1 MLLHSL
7 YIILS
12 YIILYYI
19 LYMLY
24 IFLYRMHQNTC
35 THTTICFSCKE
46 TQNLQFYP
54 RMFLAQNT
62 EFRIVPKGPF
72 FLSLQNAN
80 FLILF
85 PNGQLLFDNELKS
98 LIFTQI
104 GICFLTTKLEVV
116 LKRSFIYLFIYLFL
130 TKNNKYRIIPFFV
143 VVFLFDNL
151 KKKILAHLSQNVF
164 KKTKNGFISFV
175 LMLVFL
181 S

>member
-1 MLLHSL
+1 
-7 YIILS
+7 
-12 YIILYYI
+12 
-19 LYMLY
+19 
-24 IFLYRMHQNTC
+24 
-35 THTTICFSCKE
+35 
-46 TQNLQFYP
+46 
-54 RMFLAQNT
+54 MFLAQNT

-116 LKRSFIYLFIYLFL
+116 LKRSFIYLFINLFL

>member
-1 MLLHSL
+1 MYEKFLYKINHVLFFCLKFRCYYIL
-7 YIILS
+7 YISYYIIFY

-54 RMFLAQNT
+54 RMFLTQNT
-62 EFRIVPKGPF
+62 EFRIVPKQPF

-85 PNGQLLFDNELKS
+85 PNGQSLFDNKLKSLNLYPNRHLLFDHE
-98 LIFTQI
+98 I
-104 GICFLTTKLEVV
+104 GS
-116 LKRSFIYLFIYLFL
+116 RSQTVIHLFIYLFIF

-143 VVFLFDNL
+143 VVFFLITW
-151 KKKILAHLSQNVF
+151 KKKY
-164 KKTKNGFISFV
+164 
-175 LMLVFL
+175 
-181 S
+181 